1 MVGLQPKAAIGYRA
15 VKVAFRDGRA
25 PNHGSGDAHER
36 QDRIHLYGMSREYY
50 RDRST
55 YRGPIDRFADCI
67 IGSGF
72 KPQARTSDQEWNAKA
87 ERIVADAW
95 RRLEVTGLSGRETEL
110 TLAKELLLMGDVGCV
125 KTPEGKVQI
134 VEAERICGPS
144 YSDDGIK
151 RDAAG
156 APIVYRV
163 APYSK
168 AGQPEYTKAV
178 EIAAENFLHLLR
190 KERPSSSRGI
200 PVGQSSF
207 TILHFISEL
216 CDSEVQSA
224 LVQSRLSVSITRQGG
239 AMAALNESAVDTT
252 KDAEDGDVTSRVQVF
267 DGVTI
272 FHGEPGD
279 EIKGIERSAP
289 GAQFTENIRTF
300 FRLLGL
306 AFGLPLEFMFLDW
319 TQTNY
324 SQSRAII
331 EQASIA
337 IMRWQDLIEEAFHRP
352 MYEWIISRAMAT
364 PESGLPYNEE
374 WDRHEWI
381 KAASPWI
388 DLEKEATANGLMLDR
403 GLITYAEVLKSRNED
418 SGEQS
423 AKLQQETEAAIA
435 IAKDI
440 EKKTGIKV
448 PWEPF
453 MGKLPPPPVAPPA
466 AGKSDEEKAKEER
479 EEARAERVARATEVE
494 AAKGPQTLVIPPA
507 AVNVEAT
514 KVENHVTVE
523 PAPVQT
529 AAPVI
534 TNEITVQPAA
544 VQTAPAQVTVEVLPT
559 PLNIDARPIVTIPE
573 RKPVKR
579 KTTKGADGSFVT
591 EEVE

>member
-1 MVGLQPKAAIGYRA
+1 MGVIRRVLGWLGLGQMASMGYRA
-15 VKVAFRDGRA
+15 VRVAFRDGRA

-36 QDRIHLYGMSREYY
+36 QDRLHLYGMSREYY

-72 KPQARTSDQEWNAKA
+72 KPQARTSDPEWNARA
-87 ERIVADAW
+87 ERILADAW
-95 RRLEVTGLSGRETEL
+95 KNLEVTGLSGREAEL
-110 TLAKELLLMGDVGCV
+110 TLARELLLMGDVGAV
-125 KTPEGKVQI
+125 KTQDGRIQI
-134 VEAERICGPS
+134 VEAERICGPN

-151 RDAAG
+151 RDASG
-156 APIVYRV
+156 APVSYRV

-168 AGQPEYTKAV
+168 AGQPEYQRAV
-178 EIAAENFLHLLR
+178 EIAAENFIHILR

-224 LVQSRLSVSITRQGG
+224 LVQSRLAVSITRTGG
-239 AMAALNESAVDTT
+239 PGLGYNDSTPDTT
-252 KDAEDGDVTSRVQVF
+252 KTAEDGDVTSRVQIF

-279 EIKGIERSAP
+279 EIKGVERSAP
-289 GAQFTENIRTF
+289 GAQFSENIRTF

-337 IMRWQDLIEEAFHRP
+337 IMRWQTLLEEVFHRP
-352 MYEWIISRAMAT
+352 MYEWIISRAMAQ
-364 PESGLPYNEE
+364 PESGLAFNEE

-381 KAASPWI
+381 KPASPWI
-388 DLEKEATANGLMLDR
+388 DLEKEASANGVMLDR
-403 GLITYAEVLKSRNED
+403 GLTTHSQVLKSRNQDRDDVIAQQAKEIED
-418 SGEQS
+418 
-423 AKLQQETEAAIA
+423 AIA
-435 IAKDI
+435 EAKKI
-440 EKKTGIKV
+440 EAKYPGVKV

-453 MGKLPPPPVAPPA
+453 MGRTPAVQPQAAPAPTKGVGEPRKA
-466 AGKSDEEKAKEER
+466 ETEE
-479 EEARAERVARATEVE
+479 
-494 AAKGPQTLVIPPA
+494 
-507 AVNVEAT
+507 
-514 KVENHVTVE
+514 E
-523 PAPVQT
+523 PAKKKNDED
-529 AAPVI
+529 AAASPADLDAMFSSCLG
-534 TNEITVQPAA
+534 EI
-544 VQTAPAQVTVEVLPT
+544 
-559 PLNIDARPIVTIPE
+559 NGPIFSAELIAE
-573 RKPVKR
+573 LQAMRKNK
-579 KTTKGADGSFVT
+579 
-591 EEVE
+591 